1 MNGIYIALGYERSI
15 RMLDFDFSKL
25 VIVLVF
31 LMVLVGLQ
39 LVLKRSKFVKANL
52 GRPVFWQ
59 LKATNTLALSKFASA
74 TVIECAEL
82 SFLVVTGRNGSPSIM
97 ELPSRGPNQNHNDIP
112 ADLEK

>member
-1 MNGIYIALGYERSI
+1 MNGIDIALCHERSI
-15 RMLDFDFSKL
+15 RMLSFDFSKL

-31 LMVLVGLQ
+31 LMILVGLQ

-52 GRPVFWQ
+52 SRPIFWQ

-97 ELPSRGPNQNHNDIP
+97 ELPSRSHDQIYNDTP

>member
-1 MNGIYIALGYERSI
+1 
-15 RMLDFDFSKL
+15 MLDFDFSKL

-97 ELPSRGPNQNHNDIP
+97 ELPSRGHNQNHNDIP

>member
-1 MNGIYIALGYERSI
+1 
-15 RMLDFDFSKL
+15 MLDFDFSKL

-82 SFLVVTGRNGSPSIM
+82 SFLVVTGRNGSPSIV
-97 ELPSRGPNQNHNDIP
+97 ELPRKSQDQIDNHIP
-112 ADLEK
+112 VDLDK

>member
-1 MNGIYIALGYERSI
+1 
-15 RMLDFDFSKL
+15 MLDFDFSKL

-31 LMVLVGLQ
+31 LMILVGLQ
-39 LVLKRSKFVKANL
+39 LLLKRSKFVKTNL

-82 SFLVVTGRNGSPSIM
+82 SFLVVTGRNGSPSIV
-97 ELPSRGPNQNHNDIP
+97 ELPRKSQDQIDNYIP
-112 ADLEK
+112 ADLDK

>member
-1 MNGIYIALGYERSI
+1 MNGIDIALSHERSI
-15 RMLDFDFSKL
+15 RMLNFDFSKL

-31 LMVLVGLQ
+31 LMILVGLQ
-39 LVLKRSKFVKANL
+39 LVLKRSKFVKVNL

-59 LKATNTLALSKFASA
+59 LKATNTLALSKFVSA
-74 TVIECAEL
+74 TVIECADL

-97 ELPSRGPNQNHNDIP
+97 ELPRNSQDQTYNDIP